1 MSVFDKYLLPKDN
14 GLRRRFEID
23 VSLYNRL
30 VELTKKYDAS
40 VNKLVNLAI
49 IQLIEDENVN
59 VYEKAPNEITEGHNF
74 LIRETSYRKLEE
86 LRDKYGLSIYKLVNI
101 AIYNALNSEIEKR
114 RKIVVFLCFKNVKK
128 CQLLSRKSWT
138 KSVFILLK

>member
-59 VYEKAPNEITEGHNF
+59 VYEKAPNEIKEGHNF

-101 AIYNALNSEIEKR
+101 AIYNALNS
-114 RKIVVFLCFKNVKK
+114 
-128 CQLLSRKSWT
+128 
-138 KSVFILLK
+138 

>member
-1 MSVFDKYLLPKDN
+1 MNVFDKYLLPKDN

-59 VYEKAPNEITEGHNF
+59 VYEKTPNEITEGHNF

-101 AIYNALNSEIEKR
+101 AIYNALNS
-114 RKIVVFLCFKNVKK
+114 
-128 CQLLSRKSWT
+128 
-138 KSVFILLK
+138 

>member
-101 AIYNALNSEIEKR
+101 AIYNALNS
-114 RKIVVFLCFKNVKK
+114 
-128 CQLLSRKSWT
+128 
-138 KSVFILLK
+138 

>member
-1 MSVFDKYLLPKDN
+1 MNVFDRYLLPKDN

-49 IQLIEDENVN
+49 IQLIEDENMN
-59 VYEKAPNEITEGHNF
+59 VYEKAPNEIAEGHNF

-101 AIYNALNSEIEKR
+101 AIYNVLNS
-114 RKIVVFLCFKNVKK
+114 
-128 CQLLSRKSWT
+128 
-138 KSVFILLK
+138 